1 MKNFIN
7 IALFT
12 LVVSLIYTGIAQVLP
27 QLEGKP
33 PPKVEFGAKTSATDL
48 AVAGAEVF
56 QGPCTSC
63 HKLNE
68 PGRGPALGTMGA
80 IAQTRAAE
88 RGMTDV
94 EYLVEALCKPGDFV
108 VEGYGNIMPP
118 QQSNLKPGQL
128 QALVAYLQSLGGD
141 ATVKGTDTQ
150 VFEDYG
156 CVTAGSTG
164 GGGGGAV
171 AAAPKPVGSPEQIY
185 KEFGCEGCHALDSD
199 EKRTGPSLKG
209 IGKNMEKWE
218 ILDALLDPDAT
229 IAEGYEG
236 GVMGGALA
244 ARNFYSRMSGKD
256 YKAFVD
262 WLATK

>member
-33 PPKVEFGAKTSATDL
+33 PPKVEFGANTSPTDL

-56 QGPCTSC
+56 QGPCTAC
-63 HKLNE
+63 HKLGE
-68 PGRGPALGTMGA
+68 AARGPALGTMGA
-80 IAQTRAAE
+80 VAHNRAAE
-88 RGMTDV
+88 RGITDV
-94 EYLVEALCKPGDFV
+94 QYLVEALCKPGDYV
-108 VEGYGNIMPP
+108 VKGFGNIMPP
-118 QQSNLKPGQL
+118 QQANLKPGQL

-156 CVTAGSTG
+156 CVTAGAASG

-171 AAAPKPVGSPEQIY
+171 AAKPVGSPEEAF

-199 EKRTGPSLKG
+199 EKLTGPSLKG
-209 IGKNMEKWE
+209 IGKRMEKWE